1 VYLYEYLGFCK
12 PILASEGTL
21 AGRFVQ
27 ERGVGWTVQ
36 YDVQEVKALLTKL
49 LSNPEMKG
57 PVLQNLERIAPNH
70 SWQARAKQV
79 IEDLTS

>member
-1 VYLYEYLGFCK
+1 M
-12 PILASEGTL
+12 
-21 AGRFVQ
+21 
-27 ERGVGWTVQ
+27 GVGWTVQ

-57 PVLQNLERIAPNH
+57 LVSQNLERIAPNH
-70 SWQARAKQV
+70 SWQSRAMQV